1 MAEQSMV
8 DPPAGATRVGAAWF
22 AHGFARFGAKTAT
35 IAPHPLPPGWPTD
48 TLPRRVHLYLHV
60 PYCARKCP
68 YCDFNSIAG
77 RDDEHAA
84 YVDALLCE
92 VRRLPRGPY
101 TTVFIGGGTPTMLAA
116 PLLERLLVGV
126 RAHIRLADDYEW
138 TCEANPGSADAE
150 RFAVLAAHG
159 VNRISLGVQSTHDRH
174 LAFLGRVHDAGEA
187 ERAIALALAA
197 VPRVSADLILGLP
210 EQTAAELAVDLDLY
224 RRHGLRHA
232 SVYHLTYEPGT
243 EFHARRGRGE
253 LRDIAPER
261 SRALF
266 IQAWDALGALGLLP
280 YETSNF
286 AAPGHESRHNLA
298 YWRARDYHAAGAGA
312 VSTVA
317 GVRMTREKHPAAY
330 IAAISAGGDAQWR
343 SEAIGT
349 GERLAEAWMLGLR
362 LAEGVDLE
370 RVRGLGDTA
379 ARYETRIAAL
389 VGEGLIARDGER
401 VRLTRAG
408 RPVQDEV
415 TVYLMP

>member
-1 MAEQSMV
+1 
-8 DPPAGATRVGAAWF
+8 
-22 AHGFARFGAKTAT
+22 
-35 IAPHPLPPGWPTD
+35 
-48 TLPRRVHLYLHV
+48 VHLYLHV
-60 PYCARKCP
+60 PSCARKCP

-84 YVDALLCE
+84 YVDALIAE
-92 VRRLPRGPY
+92 VARLPRGPY
-101 TTVFIGGGTPTMLAA
+101 ATVFIGGGTPTMLSAA
-116 PLLERLLVGV
+116 LLARLLAGV
-126 RAHIRLADDYEW
+126 RERILLADGYEW
-138 TCEANPGSADAE
+138 TCEANPGSVDAE

-159 VNRISLGVQSTHDRH
+159 VNRIILGVQSTHARH
-174 LAFLGRVHDAGEA
+174 LAFLGRVHDAAEA
-187 ERAIALALAA
+187 ERAIALALVA

-210 EQTAAELAVDLDLY
+210 GQTADELAIDLDLY

-243 EFHARRGRGE
+243 EFHARRARGE
-253 LRDIAPER
+253 LRDIAPEI

-266 IQAWDALGALGLLP
+266 VQAWDALGGLGLDA

-317 GVRMTREKHPAAY
+317 GVRATREKHPAAY
-330 IAAISAGGDAQWR
+330 IAAIATGGDAVWR
-343 SEAIGT
+343 SETIGP

-362 LAEGVDLE
+362 LREGVDLAA
-370 RVRGLGDTA
+370 VRALGDRA
-379 ARYETRIAAL
+379 ERYGPRVDAL
-389 VGEGLIARDGER
+389 VGEGLVARDGER
-401 VRLTRAG
+401 LRLTRAG